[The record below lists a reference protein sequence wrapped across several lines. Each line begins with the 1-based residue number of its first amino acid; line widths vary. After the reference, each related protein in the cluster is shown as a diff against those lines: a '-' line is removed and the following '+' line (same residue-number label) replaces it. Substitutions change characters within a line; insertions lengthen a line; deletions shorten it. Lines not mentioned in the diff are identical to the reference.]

1 MGHKRL
7 FIGLA
12 FSSQFATD
20 LEPWI
25 RKIKKTADHKETN
38 LNWTPKDNFHVT
50 LLFLGDTDDEK
61 IPSLIANMQ
70 PIAEKHASFKLKIRG
85 IGGFPSLQ
93 QARVIY
99 LGVQRSQHI
108 LDLQAA
114 LEDALQAP
122 EKFEPEFTPHLTLAR
137 LRSLKS
143 CRDLVSPFEHID
155 LGKQNV
161 SEIVLFSSNLHNGL
175 VSYEKLAIVPLA
187 TALDLDASSALLVK
201 QPARQSE
208 GL

>member
-12 FSSQFATD
+12 FSSQFAAD

-38 LNWTPKDNFHVT
+38 LNWTPKGNFHVT
-50 LLFLGDTDDEK
+50 LLFLGDTDEEN

-70 PIAEKHASFKLKIRG
+70 PIAEKHAAFKLKIRS

-99 LGVQRSQHI
+99 LGVQRSQNI
-108 LDLQAA
+108 LDLQSA
-114 LEDALQAP
+114 LENALQVP

-143 CRDLVSPFEHID
+143 CKDLVSPFEHID

-161 SEIVLFSSNLHNGL
+161 GEIVLFSSNLHNGL
-175 VSYEKLAIVPLA
+175 VTYEKLAVMPLA
-187 TALDLDASSALLVK
+187 VSKELTVTTAG
-201 QPARQSE
+201 E

>member
-25 RKIKKTADHKETN
+25 RKIKKTDDHKETN

-85 IGGFPSLQ
+85 IGGFPSL
-93 QARVIY
+93 
-99 LGVQRSQHI
+99 
-108 LDLQAA
+108 
-114 LEDALQAP
+114 P

-137 LRSLKS
+137 PRSLKS

-161 SEIVLFSSNLHNGL
+161 NEIVLFSSNLHNGL
-175 VSYEKLAIVPLA
+175 VSYEKLALVPLA
-187 TALDLDASSALLVK
+187 TALDLQAQAAL
-201 QPARQSE
+201 
-208 GL
+208 

>member
-12 FSSQFATD
+12 FSSQFSAD

-50 LLFLGDTDDEK
+50 LLFLGDTDEEK

-70 PIAEKHASFKLKIRG
+70 PIAEKHAAFKLKIRG

-99 LGVQRSQHI
+99 LGVQRSQNI
-108 LDLQAA
+108 LDLQSA
-114 LEDALQAP
+114 LENALQVP
-122 EKFEPEFTPHLTLAR
+122 EKFELEFTPHLTLAR

-161 SEIVLFSSNLHNGL
+161 GEIVLFSSNLHNGL
-175 VSYEKLAIVPLA
+175 VTYEKLAVVPLA
-187 TALDLDASSALLVK
+187 VSKELTVPTAG
-201 QPARQSE
+201 E